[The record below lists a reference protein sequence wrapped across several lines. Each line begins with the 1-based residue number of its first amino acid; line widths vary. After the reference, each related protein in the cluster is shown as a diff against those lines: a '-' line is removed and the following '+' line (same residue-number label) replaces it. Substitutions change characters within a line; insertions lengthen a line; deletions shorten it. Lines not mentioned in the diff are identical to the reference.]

1 MSASEPARAL
11 IVEDDPVVA
20 RSIARRLLREGYT
33 VTLSQSC
40 RAARAAGK
48 GFRVAVLDLDLPDGS
63 GTDLGDHLLRQGAVQ
78 SIVFYTGSIDHQQRD
93 RASEIGSLIDKSCDL
108 EDVVSALEPFP
119 TAPPISEMAP
129 APRTW
134 PRASGTSSSRMTRVL
149 PDEESVIDVASTRSS
164 RH

>member
-1 MSASEPARAL
+1 MTQPEPARAL

-33 VTLSQSC
+33 VSLAQSC

-63 GTDLGDHLLRQGAVQ
+63 GTDLGDHLLSHGAVQ
-78 SIVFYTGSIDHQQRD
+78 SIVFYTGSIDHHQRE
-93 RASEIGSLIDKSCDL
+93 RANSLGSLIDKSCDL
-108 EDVVSALEPFP
+108 EEVVSALEPFP

-129 APRTW
+129 GPRAW
-134 PRASGTSSSRMTRVL
+134 PRASGARLTRVL
-149 PDEESVIDVASTRSS
+149 PDEESVVDVASTRSS
-164 RH
+164 RR